1 MPDAACRCA
10 WIVVGLTVRLTGMS
24 GEVPV
29 AVGVSGELIP
39 MSVCLTERSIGMSG
53 GVPVVWLGITDVLGP
68 GLPLIGCL
76 AVSIVLHG
84 AFVSL

>member
-1 MPDAACRCA
+1 MPVAACRCA
-10 WIVVGLTVRLTGMS
+10 RIAVGLTVRSTDMS

-29 AVGVSGELIP
+29 AVGVSGEILP
-39 MSVCLTERSIGMSG
+39 MSVGLTVRSIGMSG

-68 GLPLIGCL
+68 GLPLTSCL